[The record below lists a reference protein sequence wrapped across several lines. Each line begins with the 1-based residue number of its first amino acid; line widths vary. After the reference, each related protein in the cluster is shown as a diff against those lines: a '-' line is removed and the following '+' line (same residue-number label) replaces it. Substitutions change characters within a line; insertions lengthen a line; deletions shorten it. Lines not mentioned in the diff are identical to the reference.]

1 MKTQKECLEILIEN
15 KGDCF
20 QLDCTRVMG
29 TRDDCPFFGNE
40 ACKYKKI
47 KSTYE
52 GAVRL
57 YVKLYG
63 KGALVELLL

>member
-1 MKTQKECLEILIEN
+1 
-15 KGDCF
+15 
-20 QLDCTRVMG
+20 MG